1 MTEVKRSDSSGDDF
15 FAYLAKYLRRLP
27 LPPEG
32 FNPLTT
38 SPDELQKFGLAA
50 PPDAGTEPDLF
61 EFWARMFKAPLRFI
75 DPQFPHPEMLPR
87 LRLPHYRQR
96 PLGVLSRQRRLHSR
110 EKSRNWSGIYV
121 RPPHGRRLD
130 YVTAKGVASAA
141 VFDGNSLFRSAQTA
155 KYAPVDPCRQ
165 FAIDYNTAAPTGD
178 SNGVFQAISA
188 MAGSGCFARVQ
199 EDKLVPPN
207 PTAPI
212 KSFRPLSAF

>member
-1 MTEVKRSDSSGDDF
+1 MS
-15 FAYLAKYLRRLP
+15 
-27 LPPEG
+27 
-32 FNPLTT
+32 T
-38 SPDELQKFGLAA
+38 SPCVRRALIASLLGTLLIATGCGQQTLPTSPSAAVPATALQSLNF
-50 PPDAGTEPDLF
+50 DADLDDS
-61 EFWARMFKAPLRFI
+61 PLNGSEVQIVGF
-75 DPQFPHPEMLPR
+75 DTVSL
-87 LRLPHYRQR
+87 
-96 PLGVLSRQRRLHSR
+96 
-110 EKSRNWSGIYV
+110 
-121 RPPHGRRLD
+121 RLD